1 MIPNARAADRQS
13 ISTAISNIQSGH
25 SSAALRYHICI
36 GFLRLLLC
44 LEPFHLMLLMSE
56 ALQMCPIHARDLFRF
71 VFVDLWVTH
80 RNLISVKS
88 ILWQATFVKPNELA
102 ECIYSDGTQG
112 IPNNLAN
119 CCSSSNYN
127 IGITITM

>member
-1 MIPNARAADRQS
+1 
-13 ISTAISNIQSGH
+13 
-25 SSAALRYHICI
+25 
-36 GFLRLLLC
+36 
-44 LEPFHLMLLMSE
+44 MLLMSE

-127 IGITITM
+127 IGITITMWLKWILGSVSDALIFWAKRMPHLPWYLN